1 MPEWLNRLLIWG
13 GCALVVVFAVAL
25 IWVESAAAPEGGADA
40 GAPTGLYWV
49 LLVIGAVAAI
59 AGYFLDRRSA

>member
-1 MPEWLNRLLIWG
+1 MPTGPLSGL
-13 GCALVVVFAVAL
+13 
-25 IWVESAAAPEGGADA
+25 SAAAPEGGADA

>member
-1 MPEWLNRLLIWG
+1 MPEWLNRLLMWG

-25 IWVESAAAPEGGADA
+25 IWIESTAAPDGGAGA